1 MASAAPRAAEVVLFR
16 VAPMLKSNSHSRQAG
31 LALAAVLALAPAV
44 GPTLAVAQPAPAI
57 QAPPV
62 EQLAQY
68 PRFTGFRLSPDGK
81 RLLAIESQG
90 DTRNILVWE
99 TDKLSAKPQ
108 VIGSQAMRI
117 RTASFLKNDMLAVTM
132 WQPYDARFGG
142 ELTKTF
148 INKLLVTDLAGK
160 TWKEP
165 LDATDTSRSETSQ
178 RLAALAVPTIK
189 SRMLGDKDH
198 VIVESDALGRDRDLY
213 RYNVR
218 TGESARIMRL
228 SEFDAGVQVDSKG
241 RPYAKSRLGNDA
253 KGFFVATDLRGAS
266 GQWEEHFRSYVKDR
280 NVVEIV
286 AATPDPKVMV
296 LRSNVDRES
305 AALFEYDVETRKVKS
320 TLFEHKFFEA
330 IGVRGLAGDDAEDT
344 LNADAFT
351 YEGVYGTETHW
362 QSQQFQ
368 AVINSVAQS
377 LGIPMGT
384 QTLVDVATGKRADV
398 PALDGATVSI
408 EAFHAGDV
416 PTYLLRVTGL
426 AYPTEHYLLR
436 GQTITL
442 LAKERPQVDKR
453 ALGKAKF
460 VYYKARD
467 GLNIPAYLT
476 TPNPQLCGPGPYPAV
491 IHPHGGPWSRDNMAY
506 DTSSWVP
513 LMASRCRVVLQPQF
527 RGSQGWGR
535 KLWTAGDAE
544 WGQKMQDDKDDGAQ
558 WLVSEKLAD
567 PKRMA
572 MFGFSYGGYSAFA
585 AAVRPNGL
593 YKCAISG
600 AGVSDIERIWAKFY
614 TNPYFREGQEPTVKG
629 LSPLTQADKIKIPL
643 MVYHGERDQI
653 VPVIQSELF
662 VNKARKSDQAVEY
675 HVLKDYAHG
684 PAWTVD
690 IMAQQLRLI
699 DQYLAKGCGSGGL

>member
-1 MASAAPRAAEVVLFR
+1 MLNLQSPLRKVSLFVAAVTALWTLSPALAQQAAAPIQV
-16 VAPMLKSNSHSRQAG
+16 
-31 LALAAVLALAPAV
+31 
-44 GPTLAVAQPAPAI
+44 PT
-57 QAPPV
+57 V

-68 PRFTGFRLSPDGK
+68 ARFTGFRLSPDGK

-99 TDKLSAKPQ
+99 TDKLSAKPT

-132 WQPYDARFGG
+132 WQPYDARFDGI
-142 ELTKTF
+142 TKTF

-165 LDATDTSRSETSQ
+165 LESTDSARSEASQ
-178 RLAALAVPTIK
+178 RLAALAVPSIL
-189 SRMLGDKDH
+189 SRMLNDPDQ
-198 VIVESDALGRDRDLY
+198 VIIESDAVSKDRDLY

-218 TGESARIMRL
+218 TGEAARILRL
-228 SEFDAGVQVDSKG
+228 SEFDAAVLVDSKG
-241 RPYAKSRLGNDA
+241 RPYAKSRLGIDA
-253 KGFFVATDLRGAS
+253 KGPFVATDLRNAAT
-266 GQWEEHFRSYVKDR
+266 GQWEEHFRSHVRGR

-286 AATPDPKVMV
+286 APTTDPNIMV
-296 LRSNVDRES
+296 LRSNVGREA
-305 AALFEYDVETRKVKS
+305 AALFEYDVEARKIKS
-320 TLFEHKFFEA
+320 TLFEHKYFEA
-330 IGVRGLAGDDAEDT
+330 IGLGISTTGSDGEMGEGSGS
-344 LNADAFT
+344 FT
-351 YEGVYGTETHW
+351 YQGLYGTETHW
-362 QSQQFQ
+362 ESPQFE
-368 AVINSVAQS
+368 AVIKATAQS
-377 LGIPMGT
+377 LGIPVVS
-384 QTLVDVATGKRADV
+384 QTLVDVASGKRADV
-398 PALDGATVSI
+398 PAFDGASISI
-408 EAFHAGDV
+408 EAYRKGEV

-436 GQTITL
+436 GQSLTL
-442 LAKERPQVDKR
+442 LAKERPQIDR
-453 ALGKAKF
+453 RSLGQSKF

-476 TPNPQLCGPGPYPAV
+476 VPNAQLCGPGPYPVV

-506 DTSSWVP
+506 DGSGWVP
-513 LMASRCRVVLQPQF
+513 LLASRCRVVLQPQY
-527 RGSQGWGR
+527 RGSAGWGR

-544 WGQKMQDDKDDGAQ
+544 WGQKMQDDKDDGVQ

-567 PKRMA
+567 PKRVA
-572 MFGFSYGGYSAFA
+572 MFGFSYGGYAAFA
-585 AAVRPNGL
+585 ASVRPNGL
-593 YKCAISG
+593 YKCAIAG

-614 TNPYFREGQEPTVKG
+614 TNPYFREGQEPTVRG
-629 LSPLTQADKIKIPL
+629 LSPLTLADKIKIPI

-653 VPVIQSELF
+653 VPLIQSELF
-662 VNKARKSDQAVEY
+662 VDKARKSDQTVEY

-699 DQYLAKGCGSGGL
+699 DQYLAKGCGGAGL